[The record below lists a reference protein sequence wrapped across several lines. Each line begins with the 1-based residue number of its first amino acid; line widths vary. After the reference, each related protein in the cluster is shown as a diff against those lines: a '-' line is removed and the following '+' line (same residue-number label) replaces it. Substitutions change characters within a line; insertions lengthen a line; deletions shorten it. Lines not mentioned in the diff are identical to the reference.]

1 MAKPQ
6 YRIRRRIN
14 TIQVTAGGQIT
25 IDLPR
30 DYDYEAIMVR
40 LSGTANVTVIAT
52 SVRAE
57 APCQWVPRLE
67 IIADGK
73 NTLFNAPL
81 WFAALGSYVRP
92 GAIASGARVTT
103 PPTAVAVAAYPVEAL
118 GVIDFMTVDGV
129 HPKDTNFR
137 PSGLSLFQLRATFGN
152 PGDIFVGGTVSFTG
166 TPTLEVFAVQ
176 LVEQPDPQTGQY
188 AQPIALKKVSTQI
201 AAVPS
206 SNSAQEIRLPAGN
219 FIKSVLL
226 RADGGTTA
234 GEPSTAVVN
243 GLILQNGV
251 DVRFNLSGAQV
262 RQLNNMDYGA
272 ITSGYYIADVTSK
285 GRADVNLS
293 ELWDC
298 TNPAEPKLLVDATL
312 GAATTTL
319 TAVIT
324 EMIMAG

>member
-14 TIQVTAGGQIT
+14 TIQITAGGQIT

-30 DYDYEAIMVR
+30 DYDYETIFIR
-40 LSGTANVTVIAT
+40 LSGSAQVTAGAT

-67 IIADGK
+67 VIADGK

-81 WFAALGSYVRP
+81 WFASLGSYTRD
-92 GAIASGARVTT
+92 AMQSGARVTT
-103 PPTAVAVAAYPVEAL
+103 PPTAVGIATYAVEAL
-118 GVIDFMTVDGV
+118 AAIDFATLDGV

-152 PGDIFVGGTVSFTG
+152 PGDIFVGGTVAFSG
-166 TPTLEVFAVQ
+166 TPTLEVWAQQ

-219 FIKSVLL
+219 FIKSVFL
-226 RADGGTTA
+226 RADGGVTA
-234 GEPSTAVVN
+234 GEPAINVVN
-243 GLILQNGV
+243 GIILQNGV
-251 DVRFNLSGAQV
+251 DVRFNLSGAQC
-262 RQLNNMDYGA
+262 RQLNNMDYGQ
-272 ITSGYYIADVTSK
+272 ITNGYYVADVTSK
-285 GRADVNLS
+285 GAADINLS

-298 TNPAEPKLLVDATL
+298 TNPAEPKLLIDATL